1 MKIYHKK
8 LFLSGVFMAA
18 LATVNGIADIVN
30 HTVDI
35 NGIIWIIALYLF
47 GLEAVIHSL
56 SQKRIKQDKLE
67 ELDERNQLI
76 TLKSKSKAFG
86 LTQIISFFLMFFL
99 LAMGKVSNNQGFII
113 MGVGLAF
120 VFVISMFTELFTYLY
135 YESKN

>member
-1 MKIYHKK
+1 MKIYNKK
-8 LFLSGVFMAA
+8 LFLSGVLIAV
-18 LATVNGIADIVN
+18 LATVNGIADVVN
-30 HTVDI
+30 HTVDL
-35 NGIIWIIALYLF
+35 NGIILIIALYLF
-47 GLEAVIHSL
+47 GLGAIIHSL
-56 SQKRIKQDKLE
+56 SQKRTKQDKLE

-86 LTQIISFFLMFFL
+86 LTQIISFCLML
-99 LAMGKVSNNQGFII
+99 LLLIMGKMSGDQGFIT